1 MPGGQLPSPSARH
14 CPLHE
19 LPDPMLNTQAM
30 TDQPHLLLVDDERSI
45 REPLAQ
51 FLTKQ
56 GFRVTQAA
64 DAEAARTRLAAYA
77 IDLAILD
84 IMMPGEDGLS
94 LTRHVR
100 ATSDVPVILLTARSE
115 ETDRIVGLEMGADD
129 YVVKPFSPRE
139 LATRVKVVLRRA
151 AAGGA
156 RLHPPEAHAYG
167 FAGWVLKTGERALV
181 DRDGVSVALSTG
193 EYNLLLALVQRPRQV
208 LTRDQLLDLTQGREA
223 AAFDRAIDNQVS
235 RLRRKIEPDPK
246 NPDIIKT
253 VWGGGYTLAA
263 EVQRL

>member
-1 MPGGQLPSPSARH
+1 MVN
-14 CPLHE
+14 
-19 LPDPMLNTQAM
+19 PDAM
-30 TDQPHLLLVDDERSI
+30 GDSPHLLLVDDERSI

-51 FLTKQ
+51 YLTKQ
-56 GFRVTQAA
+56 GFRVTQTG
-64 DAEAARTRLAAYA
+64 DAESARTRLAAYA
-77 IDLAILD
+77 IDLVILD

-94 LTRHVR
+94 LCRHIA
-100 ATSDVPVILLTARSE
+100 ATSDTPVILLTAKSE

-139 LATRVKVVLRRA
+139 LATRVKVVLRRLT
-151 AAGGA
+151 AGGA
-156 RLHPPEAHAYG
+156 RQHAPESGSYA

-181 DRDGVSVALSTG
+181 DREGVSVPLSTG
-193 EYNLLLALVQRPRQV
+193 EYNLLFALVTRPRQV

-235 RLRRKIEPDPK
+235 RLRRKIEVDPK
-246 NPDIIKT
+246 NPEIIKT

-263 EVQRL
+263 EVTRL

>member
-1 MPGGQLPSPSARH
+1 MA
-14 CPLHE
+14 E
-19 LPDPMLNTQAM
+19 T
-30 TDQPHLLLVDDERSI
+30 PHILLVDDERSI

-51 FLTKQ
+51 FLAKQ
-56 GFRVTQAA
+56 GFRVTQAG
-64 DAEAARTRLAAYA
+64 DAGQARDRLAAYA
-77 IDLAILD
+77 IDLVILD

-94 LTRHVR
+94 LCRHIR
-100 ATSDVPVILLTARSE
+100 ATSELPVILLTARTE

-139 LATRVKVVLRRA
+139 LATRAKVIMRRA
-151 AAGGA
+151 EGGGQRQHA
-156 RLHPPEAHAYG
+156 PEAGSYA

-181 DRDGVSVALSTG
+181 DREGVSVALSTG

-235 RLRRKIEPDPK
+235 RLRRKIEPDPR
-246 NPDIIKT
+246 NPAIIKT
-253 VWGGGYTLAA
+253 VWGGGYTLAT
-263 EVQRL
+263 EVTRL

>member
-1 MPGGQLPSPSARH
+1 MG
-14 CPLHE
+14 
-19 LPDPMLNTQAM
+19 DT
-30 TDQPHLLLVDDERSI
+30 PHLLLVDDERSI
-45 REPLAQ
+45 REPLASY
-51 FLTKQ
+51 LTKQ
-56 GFRVTQAA
+56 GFRVTQAG

-77 IDLAILD
+77 IDLIVLD

-94 LTRHVR
+94 LCRHVR
-100 ATSDVPVILLTARSE
+100 ANGETPVILLTAKSE

-139 LATRVKVVLRRA
+139 LAARIKTVLRRT
-151 AAGGA
+151 AGGA
-156 RLHPPEAHAYG
+156 VRHHAPESGSYA

-181 DRDGVSVALSTG
+181 DREGVSVPLSTG

-235 RLRRKIEPDPK
+235 RLRRKIEADPK
-246 NPDIIKT
+246 TPDLIKT

-263 EVQRL
+263 EVTRL